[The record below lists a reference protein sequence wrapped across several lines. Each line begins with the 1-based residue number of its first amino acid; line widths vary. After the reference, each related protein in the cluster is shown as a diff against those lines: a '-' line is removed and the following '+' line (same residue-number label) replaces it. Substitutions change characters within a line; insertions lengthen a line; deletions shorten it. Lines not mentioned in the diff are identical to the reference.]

1 MAGFSIRTGVDA
13 ETAFKTARR
22 AAKDLGFTVRN
33 VGDWEF
39 VAQKG
44 NLIAS
49 IFVGAFV
56 AYCDFHVF
64 VEENKKGAVEIS
76 IQRNTPWWTGAIG
89 VHRVNNAAEAL
100 ADGIDDAIEADG
112 GKVLNRG
119 TF

>member
-1 MAGFSIRTGVDA
+1 MAGFSIRTGVDP

-22 AAKDLGFTVRN
+22 TAKDQGFTVRN

-39 VAQKG
+39 VAQRG

-49 IFVGAFV
+49 IFVGAFI

-64 VEENKKGAVEIS
+64 VEENEKGAVEIS

-89 VHRVNNAAEAL
+89 VHRVNNAAKAL
-100 ADGIDDAIEADG
+100 ADAIEESIRDDG
-112 GKVLNRG
+112 G
-119 TF
+119 